1 MLKSQFENNALTIFL
16 EGKIDSLSA
25 PGLEEEINQLHRK
38 YPAETIILDCDKLE
52 YTTSAGLRV
61 ILRVKQEVDDT
72 RLINVHSEVYDIFD
86 MTGFTEMMTV
96 EKAYRVISVEGCEVI
111 GQGAN
116 GKIYRIDR
124 DTIVKVFLNADAL
137 EEIHRQRELARTA
150 FVLGVPTA
158 IPFDVVRIESG
169 GLGSVYELLNAT
181 SYAKLLIKGEK
192 TLDEVAEMSIKMLKL
207 IHSKVVKPGTM
218 PDMRAV
224 ALDWADF
231 LKDYLSE
238 ELYTRLHALIEAVP
252 VDMHMMHGDYH
263 IKNVMNIDIK
273 NLIIY
278 EFGDDIIDA
287 ISFYSTLQ
295 MKVASSEIKTKQCLK
310 KNIAKSA
317 CLGFTG
323 IIFSDTLINTYK
335 INETFNQTN
344 EIRNNIKLINDGLV
358 KDINVWDELQS
369 KQILNQPNYKKAIQ
383 NYISNKKEKLQNVT
397 MYWDNTC
404 ENIICECVQADV
416 NETKNGILH

>member
-1 MLKSQFENNALTIFL
+1 MLKTKFENNTLTIFL
-16 EGKIDSLSA
+16 EGKIDSTSA
-25 PGLEEEINQLHRK
+25 PALEEEINQVRQNCT
-38 YPAETIILDCDKLE
+38 AGTIILDCDKLE

-61 ILRVKQEVDDT
+61 ILRLKQEVDDT
-72 RLINVHSEVYDIFD
+72 RLINVHTEIYDIFD

-192 TLDEVAEMSIKMLKL
+192 SLDEVAEMSVKMLKL
-207 IHSKVVKPGTM
+207 IHSKEVKPGSM
-218 PDMRAV
+218 PDMKAV

-238 ELYTRLHALIEAVP
+238 DLYTKLHALIDAIP
-252 VDMHMMHGDYH
+252 TDMHMMHGDYH
-263 IKNVMNIDIK
+263 LKNVMLQNGESLLID
-273 NLIIY
+273 
-278 EFGDDIIDA
+278 
-287 ISFYSTLQ
+287 
-295 MKVASSEIKTKQCLK
+295 M
-310 KNIAKSA
+310 
-317 CLGFTG
+317 
-323 IIFSDTLINTYK
+323 DTLCHGHPIFELASIYNAYEGYSVLNHA
-335 INETFNQTN
+335 I
-344 EIRNNIKLINDGLV
+344 V
-358 KDINVWDELQS
+358 KDFLGINFETASAFWRKSLELYLETDDET
-369 KQILNQPNYKKAIQ
+369 ILNDVENKAKIIGYTRIMRRTIRR
-383 NYISNKKEKLQNVT
+383 NGL
-397 MYWDNTC
+397 NTEESRALIDYC
-404 ENIICECVQADV
+404 RSVLTDLLPK
-416 NETKNGILH
+416 TDTLLF

>member
-1 MLKSQFENNALTIFL
+1 MLKSQFENNVLTIFL

-181 SYAKLLIKGEK
+181 SYAKLLINGEK

-218 PDMRAV
+218 PDMKAV
-224 ALDWADF
+224 ALNWADF
-231 LKDYLSE
+231 LKDYLPE
-238 ELYTRLHALIEAVP
+238 NLYTKLHALIEAVP

-263 IKNVMNIDIK
+263 IKNVMLQIGESLLID
-273 NLIIY
+273 
-278 EFGDDIIDA
+278 
-287 ISFYSTLQ
+287 
-295 MKVASSEIKTKQCLK
+295 M
-310 KNIAKSA
+310 
-317 CLGFTG
+317 
-323 IIFSDTLINTYK
+323 DTLCHGHPI
-335 INETFNQTN
+335 F
-344 EIRNNIKLINDGLV
+344 
-358 KDINVWDELQS
+358 ELAS
-369 KQILNQPNYKKAIQ
+369 MYNSYEGYSVLDH
-383 NYISNKKEKLQNVT
+383 SNVT
-397 MYWDNTC
+397 DFLGISYETAIAFWRKSLELYLGTKDVSVLNEV
-404 ENIICECVQADV
+404 ENKAKIIGYTRIMRRRIRRHGF
-416 NETKNGILH
+416 ETEAGKAEIENCRKVLEDLLPKTDTLLF